1 MNYGYKVTTAGRE
14 LLAALL
20 ATGEELEITRVAVGS
35 GKVSE
40 DTNLA
45 DMTGLIQYIA
55 EGRIAQR
62 RHENNVLFLMVQYA
76 SNFTP
81 GLGAFYLGEF
91 VVEARHPISGESVTL
106 LYATLGDYIQP
117 VVAYSDDGA
126 PDVRN
131 YPIALVISDE
141 LNVTVSVPA
150 GLVTYDDLQEAVD
163 KALASLI
170 ISTVVIPEFTI
181 PKAGWATDET
191 DTAADEYPLFLDVPC
206 ERALDVHVPSLALE
220 KSSLAPAANAGLC
233 PTADALDG
241 AVRFWAAQVPDTAL
255 IGTLTLLAPTGGGSE
270 GRDPYVLPVASGTTL
285 GGIKIKEGAGLNIDD
300 NGYLSIDTATDD
312 EISDTLKDVY
322 GDGSDTDDQDI
333 ATDQEVSDMINDV
346 FGI

>member
-1 MNYGYKVTTAGRE
+1 MNYGYKVTTGGRE

-20 ATGEELEITRVAVGS
+20 ATGEELEITRVAIGS

-45 DMTGLIQYIA
+45 DMTGLIQYVA
-55 EGRIAQR
+55 EGRVAQR
-62 RHENNVLFLMVQYA
+62 RHENNVLLLMVQYA

-81 GLGAFYLGEF
+81 GLGAFYLSEF
-91 VVEARHPISGESVTL
+91 TVEARHPISGESITL

-117 VVAYSDDGA
+117 VVAYSETGA

-141 LNVTVSVPA
+141 LNVTISVPA

-170 ISTVVIPEFTI
+170 ISTIVLPDFAI
-181 PKAGWATDET
+181 AADGWAVDET
-191 DTAADEYPLFLDVPC
+191 ETAVEDYPLCLDVPC
-206 ERALDVHVPSLALE
+206 EYALDVHVPTFALD
-220 KSSLAPAANAGLC
+220 KACLAPAINAGLC
-233 PTADALDG
+233 PTADVLG
-241 AVRFWAAQVPDTAL
+241 GSVRFWAAKVPDTEL
-255 IGTLTLLAPTGGGSE
+255 VGTLTLLAPTGGGSE

-285 GGIKIKEGAGLNIDD
+285 GGVKIKEGTGLTIDED
-300 NGYLSIDTATDD
+300 GCLGIDTATD
-312 EISDTLKDVY
+312 EELSDTLDEVY
-322 GDGSDTDDQDI
+322 RETPDTGDQEI
-333 ATDQEVSDMINDV
+333 ATDAEVSDMIDDV
-346 FGI
+346 FG